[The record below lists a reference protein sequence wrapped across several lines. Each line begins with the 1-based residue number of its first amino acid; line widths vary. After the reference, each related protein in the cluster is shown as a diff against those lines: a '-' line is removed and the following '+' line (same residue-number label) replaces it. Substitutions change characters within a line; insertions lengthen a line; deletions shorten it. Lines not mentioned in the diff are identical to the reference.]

1 MIVRNIIGGS
11 HTSVTG
17 STASDIYINPNGG
30 PMAGSVRYVNSNFEV
45 YDGSMWRTIGSSYVS
60 VNLNENA
67 IKAIDW
73 VFKKMEEENSIQ
85 EIARTRPAVSAA
97 YENYIRASDQLKTTI
112 ILSNDEQSA
121 S

>member
-67 IKAIDW
+67 IKAVDW
-73 VFKKMEEENSIQ
+73 VFKKIAEEEHI
-85 EIARTRPAVSAA
+85 EKIARVQPAVHAA
-97 YENYIRASDQLKTTI
+97 YENYKRASEQLKTTI
-112 ILSNDEQSA
+112 ILSNDDQPTS
-121 S
+121 